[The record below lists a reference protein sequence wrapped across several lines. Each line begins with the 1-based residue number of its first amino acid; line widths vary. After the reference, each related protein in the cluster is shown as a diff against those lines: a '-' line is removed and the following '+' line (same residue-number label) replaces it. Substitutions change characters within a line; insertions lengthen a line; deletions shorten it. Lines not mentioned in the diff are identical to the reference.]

1 MTDQQIEER
10 VNAGVHLLVWLAV
23 YVSAIVV
30 VFLDLFVWR
39 P

>member
-1 MTDQQIEER
+1 MKIKLRPGTL
-10 VNAGVHLLVWLAV
+10 LLVLYAAA
-23 YVSAIVV
+23 SVV